1 MIQRV
6 VIAVVLVG
14 VSCSLYELDLE
25 FLSAVGSANEAIL
38 LVLFAQVFVLFFCC
52 TLIEWGSIFLSS
64 FFSSFCQKRKSYFKK
79 QLADSNSI
87 IPSIPPLLAITS
99 NRYATLFMILF
110 SMGSLLTFIINIW
123 LLPLFIKG
131 YFSVSTPLSIEQ
143 HIHLMHCL

>member
-1 MIQRV
+1 MNWIWNSYR
-6 VIAVVLVG
+6 
-14 VSCSLYELDLE
+14 
-25 FLSAVGSANEAIL
+25 L
-38 LVLFAQVFVLFFCC
+38 LVQPMKQFYWSYLLRYSVLFFCC
-52 TLIEWGSIFLSS
+52 ILIEWGSIFLSS

-99 NRYATLFMILF
+99 NRYTTLFMILF

-123 LLPLFIKG
+123 LLPLFIRG
-131 YFSVSTPLSIEQ
+131 YFSVSTSLSIEQ